1 MSRAVILTDFGR
13 PEVLRPAE
21 VTIPEPGP
29 SQIRVAARLSGVGP
43 TDLAIRS
50 GALKAFPTPPGTVL
64 GFETAGVVES
74 VGSHVH
80 DVTVG
85 DEVAAYLPGLGG
97 YADLVLANF
106 WVRKPGHVSWEDA
119 AALPASGEAAVR
131 VLNELAVTGADT
143 LLIVGGTGSVGTIAT
158 QIAVARGARVITAVR
173 RQDLPAAEKLG
184 ASPVEY
190 GPDLSA
196 AVREIGA
203 VDAVFD
209 AATGSDL
216 AAAVQIAGGPA
227 RVITLSNHAAAEQG
241 VRLSG
246 PDPAGATAALEEAMT
261 RLADGGLSLR
271 AHTTLPLADAATAHA
286 HLEKG
291 ERTKYLLSV

>member
-1 MSRAVILTDFGR
+1 VHVTADGLHDAGGLEPQYGARWRREGLERA
-13 PEVLRPAE
+13 
-21 VTIPEPGP
+21 
-29 SQIRVAARLSGVGP
+29 
-43 TDLAIRS
+43 
-50 GALKAFPTPPGTVL
+50 
-64 GFETAGVVES
+64 
-74 VGSHVH
+74 
-80 DVTVG
+80 
-85 DEVAAYLPGLGG
+85 
-97 YADLVLANF
+97 
-106 WVRKPGHVSWEDA
+106 
-119 AALPASGEAAVR
+119 
-131 VLNELAVTGADT
+131 GADT
-143 LLIVGGTGSVGTIAT
+143 LLILGGTGSVGTIAT
-158 QIAVARGARVITAVR
+158 QIAVARGARVIIAVR
-173 RQDLPAAEKLG
+173 RQDFPAAEKLG